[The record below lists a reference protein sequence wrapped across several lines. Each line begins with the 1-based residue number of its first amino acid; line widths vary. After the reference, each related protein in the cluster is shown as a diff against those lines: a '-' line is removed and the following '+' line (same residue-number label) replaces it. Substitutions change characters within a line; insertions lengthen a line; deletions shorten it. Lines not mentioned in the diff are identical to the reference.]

1 MQRPK
6 HCHPTGAVITKSAI
20 DTELLDQEDMMNDR
34 EDIDEIGGNDETM
47 EDNSDPE
54 ASETDFI

>member
-1 MQRPK
+1 
-6 HCHPTGAVITKSAI
+6 
-20 DTELLDQEDMMNDR
+20 MMNDR
-34 EDIDEIGGNDETM
+34 EDINETGGNDETM